1 MTINDIFSYTIYAK
15 GGLNS
20 DRLIELLNKF
30 LLEQKSKL
38 IILDNAS
45 CHWTKIAKNLKLRVI
60 LYYYKSKNQTQTS
73 KIFGCSPRTWMRW
86 VNQDKLN
93 NNFFSNKKVRYGGY

>member
-60 LYYYKSKNQTQTS
+60 LYYYKSNPNFKNLWLFT
-73 KIFGCSPRTWMRW
+73 KNVDALG
-86 VNQDKLN
+86 
-93 NNFFSNKKVRYGGY
+93 